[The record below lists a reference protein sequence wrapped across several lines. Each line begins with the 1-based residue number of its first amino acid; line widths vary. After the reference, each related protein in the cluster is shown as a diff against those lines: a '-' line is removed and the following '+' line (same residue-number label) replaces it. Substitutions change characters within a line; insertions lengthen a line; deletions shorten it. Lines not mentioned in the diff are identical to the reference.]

1 MDLPGTSACS
11 PSASSR
17 VWPRLAHA
25 VVPVRGRSGGRFG
38 VLTQRVGQV
47 AATGPAGR
55 EIEHEPLFFI
65 YRGSDFGT
73 VEDRK
78 GFHGGVRHAF
88 VAIDERVALN
98 QREAERRRL
107 LN

>member
-1 MDLPGTSACS
+1 M
-11 PSASSR
+11 
-17 VWPRLAHA
+17 
-25 VVPVRGRSGGRFG
+25 
-38 VLTQRVGQV
+38 LTQRVGQV
-47 AATGPAGR
+47 AATGPAGG

-65 YRGSDFGT
+65 YRGSDLGT

-78 GFHGGVRHAF
+78 GFHGSVRHGF